1 METAIME
8 NSMEKKMENEM
19 QYIGVIYYSSFHF
32 LGIPSARVLY
42 WVKFLD
48 IRREGCAAALKHVRR
63 THKHAQHLAWLSFF
77 VFRVKY
83 RSERK
88 QYFWWDH
95 EHPCRSVAVITAR
108 AH

>member
-8 NSMEKKMENEM
+8 NQMEKKMENEM
-19 QYIGVIYYSSFHF
+19 EYIGVIYYSSFHF

-77 VFRVKY
+77 LCSGSNTEVKG
-83 RSERK
+83 SNTSGGTMNILAE
-88 QYFWWDH
+88 
-95 EHPCRSVAVITAR
+95 A
-108 AH
+108 